1 MGIKFYNKI
10 KTQFE
15 GDKLMMASM
24 YEAYNVGQKERIVST
39 KHHVLFLGNS
49 ITHHALTSTISGAD
63 PFWEGDW
70 GMCASRKDCDYV
82 RRIEARLHL
91 LNPNTTVEEKNIAEY
106 ECDFTID
113 LDSLIGGLCK
123 GKDLIVLKI
132 GENVKDEDGY
142 YTAFK
147 HLTEYCLRFTDNV
160 MVAGAYWKAPKTEE
174 AMVRVAREKNLKYV
188 PLFWI
193 YELYEE
199 EVKAHV
205 GDTIYNIKGKPYL
218 IKTDFIITHP
228 NDEGMRMIA
237 DEIYKNI
244 EL

>member
-1 MGIKFYNKI
+1 M
-10 KTQFE
+10 
-15 GDKLMMASM
+15 
-24 YEAYNVGQKERIVST
+24 
-39 KHHVLFLGNS
+39 
-49 ITHHALTSTISGAD
+49 
-63 PFWEGDW
+63 
-70 GMCASRKDCDYV
+70 
-82 RRIEARLHL
+82 
-91 LNPNTTVEEKNIAEY
+91 TTEEDKNIAEY
-106 ECDFTID
+106 ENDFSID

-142 YTAFK
+142 YAAFK

-160 MVAGAYWKAPKTEE
+160 MVAGAYWKAPKKEKV
-174 AMVRVAREKNLKYV
+174 MIRVAREKNLKYV

-199 EVKAHV
+199 EVKANV
-205 GDTIYNIKGKPYL
+205 GDTIYNIKGKPYP

-228 NDEGMRMIA
+228 NDKGMKMIA
-237 DEIYKNI
+237 DEIYKKI